1 MAEYDLEMDVAGPRE
16 GRRHQRAETIRSIG
30 HIKRLRLQQNSR
42 SEMVLKSRERAVENA
57 ESEPA
62 VNSLR
67 SRPWTTWCIYGGP
80 TTRVAA
86 VAPSMAPQAA
96 SVFSESERLA
106 RALSTPLGRPGWS
119 MNEGE
124 RRPLRPKVGRQHRVG
139 VGPAAASLPLV
150 GQGHHDRPFPAPNDD
165 GHSRAGHRGTA
176 SSFGDVPSHTPHAVP
191 GLYGLVNEISRCR
204 ALSGSA
210 FGSRYEG
217 GATPPAV
224 ENVDPGLVDVRP
236 LRGVAPPSQ
245 QSAV

>member
-1 MAEYDLEMDVAGPRE
+1 VSVSAQ
-16 GRRHQRAETIRSIG
+16 RRRRSPSLVRVIMTARFRRPMTTD
-30 HIKRLRLQQNSR
+30 I
-42 SEMVLKSRERAVENA
+42 RERDTE
-57 ESEPA
+57 
-62 VNSLR
+62 
-67 SRPWTTWCIYGGP
+67 
-80 TTRVAA
+80 
-86 VAPSMAPQAA
+86 
-96 SVFSESERLA
+96 
-106 RALSTPLGRPGWS
+106 
-119 MNEGE
+119 
-124 RRPLRPKVGRQHRVG
+124 
-139 VGPAAASLPLV
+139 
-150 GQGHHDRPFPAPNDD
+150 
-165 GHSRAGHRGTA
+165 GTA